1 MAARASWKGQL
12 TIEALSCSVGLYTA
26 VSSSERLSFHI
37 VNRKTGNRVERQF
50 VDSETGKP
58 VERDQQV
65 KGYRL
70 DDGDYLLMEGDELAS
85 VIPESDKVL
94 SIESFIGWNDID
106 KLYFDRPYFLMP
118 VEEDDGEVMALIAEA
133 MRKQKVAALAH
144 AVLFRRYRT
153 LLIRPYE
160 KGLIATLLNFDYE
173 VRSEAEAF
181 EEIPEV
187 KVTGEMLELASH
199 IIGTKKGS
207 FDPAAFDDRY
217 EAALVELVKA
227 KVEGKALPKKQPP
240 KEEKVVDLMQALR
253 ESAGMAKPSKAG
265 SKAKAAK
272 AGKSKTAKAEPAR
285 RKAS

>member
-12 TIEALSCSVGLYTA
+12 TIDALSCSVGLYTA

-70 DDGDYLLMEGDELAS
+70 DDGDYLVMEGDELAS
-85 VIPESDKVL
+85 VIPQSDKIL
-94 SIESFIGWNDID
+94 TIESFIGWDDID

-118 VEEDDGEVMALIAEA
+118 VEEDSQEVLGLIIEA

-153 LLIRPYE
+153 LLIRPYG

-199 IIGTKKGS
+199 IIDTKKGS

-217 EAALVELVKA
+217 EEALVELVKA
-227 KVEGKALPKKQPP
+227 KVEGRPLPKKQPV

-253 ESAGMAKPSKAG
+253 ESVCMSKPSKAK
-265 SKAKAAK
+265 S
-272 AGKSKTAKAEPAR
+272 KSKTTKAEAAP
-285 RKAS
+285 RKAG